1 MDKCWGFVEF
11 QRELGKRMQKKWKFA
26 KNFVENAE
34 FFLLSGDFPS
44 LMWLVG

>member
-11 QRELGKRMQKKWKFA
+11 RRELRKRMQKKWKYA
-26 KNFVENAE
+26 KKIVENAE
-34 FFLLSGDFPS
+34 FFLSSGDFPS